1 MEWSPLTFSPSVN
14 NMSNYSYSQLA
25 FRNDHPMRQHRPL
38 NPRKQPSQ
46 RRSRETVAVILE
58 AAARILEKDGLAGFN
73 TNAVAER
80 AGVSIGSVYQYF
92 PNKDALILALI
103 AKFEHELLE
112 TVRKA
117 AKAARGRGLPTTLNL
132 FVRALLEAHGRR
144 AELNRLLEAEEE
156 RLRPHLPVHN
166 GKRELNRILRSILV
180 ENRAG
185 LSVAINSSVVE
196 DLIIIARAMSDA
208 VLLGGTP
215 PAAAQRR
222 VFRALWGYLCS
233 G

>member
-1 MEWSPLTFSPSVN
+1 MGRHL
-14 NMSNYSYSQLA
+14 
-25 FRNDHPMRQHRPL
+25 PL

-46 RRSRETVAVILE
+46 RRSRETVGIILE

-80 AGVSIGSVYQYF
+80 AGVSIGSIYQYF

-112 TVRKA
+112 TVREA
-117 AKAARGRGLPTTLNL
+117 AKVARGRGLPAALNL

-156 RLRPHLPVHN
+156 RLRPRLPDHRGV
-166 GKRELNRILRSILV
+166 RELNRILRSLLA

-185 LSVAINSSVVE
+185 RSVAINSSVVE
-196 DLIIIARAMSDA
+196 DLILITRAMSDA
-208 VLLGGTP
+208 ALLSGAP
-215 PAAAQRR
+215 MAAAQRR
-222 VFRALWGYLCS
+222 IFRAIWGYLCA